1 MVRFTKAGLFFKF
14 TFLSLSHL
22 NTPLCSYN
30 QTNWSISII
39 HLGSLVTVLHK
50 EIPPKSLFSSSWTRC
65 FSPGETFHHSSK
77 RQKNEFVQT
86 TRHVQMPSI
95 KNMIYSTAK
104 TAVLVC
110 CCTACLSSVSLSSY
124 PGKNMVVAT
133 FKFCTFNKPH
143 KPSCFKQ
150 LGFLAGLPHSLTV
163 YSVFFPLSLY
173 SFSLLRMKCNSFRM
187 ISVVSESHFT

>member
-1 MVRFTKAGLFFKF
+1 M
-14 TFLSLSHL
+14 
-22 NTPLCSYN
+22 
-30 QTNWSISII
+30 
-39 HLGSLVTVLHK
+39 LV
-50 EIPPKSLFSSSWTRC
+50 S
-65 FSPGETFHHSSK
+65 
-77 RQKNEFVQT
+77 
-86 TRHVQMPSI
+86 
-95 KNMIYSTAK
+95 
-104 TAVLVC
+104 

-187 ISVVSESHFT
+187 ISGWWYSVVSESHFTWRVSSSLSLNCYIVICFKIICVSNCCMNTITLIISYAYVREFAVQERHCISI